1 MNIDKNHLLN
11 ESKEF
16 CMMPWI
22 HMHTTPSGA
31 SAPCC
36 IGRSIAST
44 DGMGNAANH
53 SLLEL
58 VNSEKMNQ
66 LRLDML
72 SGVRNNECNSC
83 HVQEEHGQKSH
94 RIHMNQQRD
103 HFFDEAVL
111 NTNVDGSLTNF
122 KMREFDMRFSNL
134 CNFKCRTCTQE
145 YSSAWEQENKIHDK
159 LHYRRITRN
168 NNKQLLQEV
177 IDHIPH
183 MEHAYFAGGE
193 PLIMEEHYILL
204 EEMIRQQRTD
214 IQLRYS
220 TNFSNLKFK
229 NKDLLGLWKQFD
241 KHILVFASI
250 DHVGERAEYIR
261 AGTDWGKVEE
271 NYIHAS
277 AIPNITM
284 SINAVLSVFNYLTFD
299 KFYQHLI
306 DKKMYLPTGFI
317 NTVYFMQDP
326 SYLTCHLLPT
336 DDLRNKGKES
346 MRFTVDLMKSNGF
359 DNRHTD
365 PLELSHAWLDSSNTW
380 NNRYDHEITIGEK
393 FKQEILRLDKIRG
406 QDFTKVF
413 PELAVLLDTK

>member
-1 MNIDKNHLLN
+1 MNIDKNQLLN

-22 HMHTTPSGA
+22 HLHTTPAGA

-36 IGRSIAST
+36 IGRSIASP

-53 SLLEL
+53 NLMEL
-58 VNSEKMNQ
+58 VNSEKMKQ

-72 SGVRNNECNSC
+72 SGKRNNECNSC
-83 HVQEEHGQKSH
+83 HVQEDHGQTSH

-111 NTNVDGSLTNF
+111 NTNEDGSLTNF
-122 KMREFDMRFSNL
+122 KMREFDMRFSNI

-145 YSSAWEQENKIHDK
+145 YSSQWEQENKLHDK
-159 LHYRRITRN
+159 EHYRPIPRT

-204 EEMIRQQRTD
+204 EEMIRQKRTD

-271 NYIHAS
+271 NYLLAS

-284 SINAVLSVFNYLTFD
+284 SVNAVLSVFNYLTFD

-306 DKKMYLPTGFI
+306 DKQMYLSTGFI

-326 SYLTCHLLPT
+326 AYLTCHLLPT
-336 DDLRNKGKES
+336 DELRNKGKES
-346 MRFTVDLMKSNGF
+346 MNRTVDYMKSNGF
-359 DNRHTD
+359 DSRHTD
-365 PLELSHAWLDSSNTW
+365 PLLLTHDWIDSSNTW
-380 NNRYDHEITIGEK
+380 HNRYDDKITVGEK
-393 FKQEILRLDKIRG
+393 FKQEIARLDKIRG
-406 QDFTKVF
+406 EDFAKVF
-413 PELAVLLDTK
+413 PELAMLLDY